1 MAPGINLQYHVHD
14 VPILGHFSISNLPV
28 LPSLRSDS
36 RAACRSQHRSQGQQ
50 LFATREDVLVPLCP
64 IDVLNKCDFDT
75 FLSRVSFPEAANST
89 GRGFEQ
95 ECEDVDELVRF

>member
-14 VPILGHFSISNLPV
+14 IPILGHFSVSNLP
-28 LPSLRSDS
+28 
-36 RAACRSQHRSQGQQ
+36 GQQ

-75 FLSRVSFPEAANST
+75 FLSRVPFPEAADST